1 MMGMGTKE
9 ALAENQIAAKLQ
21 AKIAALKAANA
32 RTVAL
37 QAAREQNLAAV
48 AKAASALQPHVT
60 LSAKRATQKPV
71 FRTYGMTRRPHAIAH
86 GGQAGRI
93 LAATEA
99 RRLARNLARVQAK
112 AQSVRESKM
121 ASRKVH
127 NSLPNVPVEVGV
139 IRKGQKLPAGA
150 HLLAASIGQKLT
162 HRGKW
167 VWKGPG
173 QPHGAPPSMKVAAGA
188 GIASLEG
195 EEGDAD
201 AGAPAEESDAQA
213 EEDDIE
219 EAVAEDEE
227 APAEEAPAEEEPAE
241 EEPAEEEPAEEG
253 AGTGMPAR
261 AGAEEAEAEPTV
273 TPAPAPLVGDTGLT
287 EAELRAYAEA
297 EKARGKNQLSQAK
310 AARKAEW
317 VKLED
322 ARDLIKRGWAKHDAA
337 DKLLES
343 AAAHEANSTALQVA
357 SEKEFA
363 LAKAEDS
370 TIIADKLGQIAEKFD
385 EEAAAKHTMYD
396 EAMEGAADL
405 ELPTPAEEGAEEGAA
420 EGAEEGEEGEAGEED
435 AAGEASGEEGES
447 AEEPAA
453 EEPADEEPADEEPAA
468 EEPAEETA

>member
-1 MMGMGTKE
+1 
-9 ALAENQIAAKLQ
+9 
-21 AKIAALKAANA
+21 
-32 RTVAL
+32 
-37 QAAREQNLAAV
+37 
-48 AKAASALQPHVT
+48 
-60 LSAKRATQKPV
+60 
-71 FRTYGMTRRPHAIAH
+71 
-86 GGQAGRI
+86 
-93 LAATEA
+93 
-99 RRLARNLARVQAK
+99 
-112 AQSVRESKM
+112 
-121 ASRKVH
+121 
-127 NSLPNVPVEVGV
+127 
-139 IRKGQKLPAGA
+139 
-150 HLLAASIGQKLT
+150 
-162 HRGKW
+162 
-167 VWKGPG
+167 
-173 QPHGAPPSMKVAAGA
+173 MKVAAGA

-201 AGAPAEESDAQA
+201 SGAPAEESDAQA
-213 EEDDIE
+213 EEADIE

-227 APAEEAPAEEEPAE
+227 APAEEAPAEEA
-241 EEPAEEEPAEEG
+241 PAEEG
-253 AGTGMPAR
+253 AGTGLPAR

-317 VKLED
+317 VNLED
-322 ARDLIKRGWAKHDAA
+322 ARDLIKRGWAKHAAA

-370 TIIADKLGQIAEKFD
+370 TMIADKLGQIAEKFD

-420 EGAEEGEEGEAGEED
+420 EGTEEGEEGEAGEDGEAGGED

-453 EEPADEEPADEEPAA
+453 EEPAAEEPAA